1 MLRLQ
6 TNSTES
12 QILWSTVICPTCPLT
27 NGAEH
32 FVYPSTLSCPD
43 GLLLVLLNGA
53 ACASC
58 PAKCHADEGS
68 NAATC
73 SENFLSVQKNRT
85 KTWNQRG
92 AHARRTAPWGSNS
105 SAGDIFEW
113 GVSVCDWQPSWTP
126 PAALFE
132 FFLDRSHSHRFLR
145 SFSVALLDSAAILA
159 APTPL
164 YERTLLQNRPWDVC
178 IAFDILD
185 S

>member
-1 MLRLQ
+1 MVQNILSIRPPCRVPMLCFLCSWMGQRAPAARPSVTL
-6 TNSTES
+6 TRDPT
-12 QILWSTVICPTCPLT
+12 LRPALKTFCP
-27 NGAEH
+27 
-32 FVYPSTLSCPD
+32 S
-43 GLLLVLLNGA
+43 
-53 ACASC
+53 
-58 PAKCHADEGS
+58 K
-68 NAATC
+68 
-73 SENFLSVQKNRT
+73 KKRT

-92 AHARRTAPWGSNS
+92 AHARRTAPRGSNS
-105 SAGDIFEW
+105 SAGDKFDW

-159 APTPL
+159 APTLL